1 MEEIEMEA
9 VRDSKTKI
17 EDAIEEYADADDVS
31 HSTLKK
37 RRRIPRDFYE
47 NVLQEYDIEYIKQIH
62 PQHIEK
68 YRDYRR
74 EQGVSDLTIRNE
86 ITTIQGML
94 SDFNHTDF
102 LQIFS
107 LKDLKLN
114 TKTNVQRTDKQVK
127 SINKDEYKQL
137 LEEAKCLRDE
147 LIFRIGWET
156 GARRSEI
163 ANIDISDIDFEEREI
178 EIDSA
183 KTKSGKYEER
193 TVFFDFNTKVK
204 LQKYIDVDRNQY
216 PNSEDLDALF
226 LSHDGMRLSHE
237 HVNHK
242 IANSAERA
250 GIQEVIGTNSKGH
263 DIRRVTAHT
272 LRHSFAVQRL
282 RNEMPLKLI
291 ADIMGDSI
299 STVSETY
306 LQTTKEDLKEAN
318 QKYRPNIY

>member
-1 MEEIEMEA
+1 
-9 VRDSKTKI
+9 
-17 EDAIEEYADADDVS
+17 
-31 HSTLKK
+31 
-37 RRRIPRDFYE
+37 
-47 NVLQEYDIEYIKQIH
+47 
-62 PQHIEK
+62 
-68 YRDYRR
+68 
-74 EQGVSDLTIRNE
+74 
-86 ITTIQGML
+86 ML